1 MKRKKVMFQNCLVIN
16 HFNHR
21 VTGIYLLA
29 YSSDT
34 CQCSKLNHI
43 AQMICFPFQFLSLLL
58 AFLAV
63 VDLIQE
69 ASADR
74 SVQITAVFV
83 ALAIKVG
90 SYVSF
95 WGFFHTVHQIW
106 ILYKCLFLKHKIL
119 QDLSISFFP
128 FNWWALKFIYSVEYS
143 NHARLRNCAC
153 TWIPQRYNLY
163 QQLYPPNNFNKWW
176 RI

>member
-1 MKRKKVMFQNCLVIN
+1 MNHLTKDCLVIN
-16 HFNHR
+16 HFKHR
-21 VTGIYLLA
+21 VTGIYFLTL
-29 YSSDT
+29 YSLDT
-34 CQCSKLNHI
+34 CHCSKLNHI

-90 SYVSF
+90 SYASVL
-95 WGFFHTVHQIW
+95 FF
-106 ILYKCLFLKHKIL
+106 
-119 QDLSISFFP
+119 
-128 FNWWALKFIYSVEYS
+128 
-143 NHARLRNCAC
+143 
-153 TWIPQRYNLY
+153 
-163 QQLYPPNNFNKWW
+163 
-176 RI
+176 

>member
-1 MKRKKVMFQNCLVIN
+1 MKRKKVMSQNCLVIN
-16 HFNHR
+16 HFKHR
-21 VTGIYLLA
+21 VTGIYFLT

-34 CQCSKLNHI
+34 CHCSKLNHI
-43 AQMICFPFQFLSLLL
+43 SQMICFPFQFLSLLL

-90 SYVSF
+90 SYASVL
-95 WGFFHTVHQIW
+95 FF
-106 ILYKCLFLKHKIL
+106 
-119 QDLSISFFP
+119 
-128 FNWWALKFIYSVEYS
+128 
-143 NHARLRNCAC
+143 
-153 TWIPQRYNLY
+153 
-163 QQLYPPNNFNKWW
+163 
-176 RI
+176 

>member
-1 MKRKKVMFQNCLVIN
+1 MKFVQFCYFTLFVIQGICLYMCLKWNISPFFEIHESSDKGFYAYEKKKVMFQNCLVIN

-21 VTGIYLLA
+21 VTRIYFLA

-34 CQCSKLNHI
+34 WQCSKLNHI
-43 AQMICFPFQFLSLLL
+43 AKIICFPFQFLSLLL
-58 AFLAV
+58 AFLV
-63 VDLIQE
+63 LVDLIQE

-95 WGFFHTVHQIW
+95 WDFF
-106 ILYKCLFLKHKIL
+106 
-119 QDLSISFFP
+119 
-128 FNWWALKFIYSVEYS
+128 
-143 NHARLRNCAC
+143 
-153 TWIPQRYNLY
+153 
-163 QQLYPPNNFNKWW
+163 
-176 RI
+176 